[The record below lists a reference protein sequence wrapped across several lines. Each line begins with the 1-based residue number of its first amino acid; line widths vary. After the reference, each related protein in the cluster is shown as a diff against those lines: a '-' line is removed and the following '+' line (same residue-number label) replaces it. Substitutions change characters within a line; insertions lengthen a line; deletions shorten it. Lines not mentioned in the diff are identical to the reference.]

1 MRPILPSPD
10 PHLNL
15 FPVLQ
20 HQVAV
25 VNAAPCGP
33 ERYVFT
39 RLTNKGTVTKDP
51 VGVQY
56 GERLAKRIR
65 EILKG
70 EGVMK
75 HITPKGFGRN
85 AVNSRLGA
93 IKGVMQLEHSNYV
106 GVKASV
112 TEHYYKQSEASHLK
126 CAAVLCGAAETTEQE
141 QQCAPLPATTVH
153 VAKAVHVTETKPV
166 RSVQTSP
173 PPVASLSM
181 SMHTGDVKV
190 GSCSMTH
197 AFSLKCHPYGDP
209 FQPSAS
215 PMLAASDVDVMLTP
229 AAPIH
234 AHAFKLFSSPDIA
247 KMTQRRK
254 AKRRRFVINETPPV
268 QKKPDHGG

>member
-10 PHLNL
+10 PDLNL

-33 ERYVFT
+33 ERYLLR
-39 RLTNKGTVTKDP
+39 RLTNKGTVTRDL

-56 GERLAKRIR
+56 GERLAKRIC

-85 AVNSRLGA
+85 AVNSRIGA
-93 IKGVMQLEHSNYV
+93 SKAVAQLEHSNYV

-112 TEHYYKQSEASHLK
+112 TERYYKQSEASHLK
-126 CAAVLCGAAETTEQE
+126 CAVVLCGAAETTEQE

-153 VAKAVHVTETKPV
+153 VAKAVRVTETKPM
-166 RSVQTSP
+166 RS
-173 PPVASLSM
+173 
-181 SMHTGDVKV
+181 G
-190 GSCSMTH
+190 
-197 AFSLKCHPYGDP
+197 F
-209 FQPSAS
+209 
-215 PMLAASDVDVMLTP
+215 
-229 AAPIH
+229 
-234 AHAFKLFSSPDIA
+234 
-247 KMTQRRK
+247 
-254 AKRRRFVINETPPV
+254 
-268 QKKPDHGG
+268 